1 MEDNSFQVDSQ
12 TKVVV
17 YSLEYLGRLVK
28 LLSKT
33 PKRFAVKGKSELNTR
48 DKLTHVHFVCIV
60 IRQNRLHFEFY

>member
-17 YSLEYLGRLVK
+17 YSLEYLRRLVK

-33 PKRFAVKGKSELNTR
+33 PKRFVVKGNSEL
-48 DKLTHVHFVCIV
+48 LEHV
-60 IRQNRLHFEFY
+60 